1 MALVSLIHVVVQRHI
16 EWQRPVRDVR
26 AHLISTRARR
36 TSPSG
41 HIHPEQELAVQEEE
55 ALNAVQEE
63 EALNGELLFGM
74 DVA

>member
-16 EWQRPVRDVR
+16 EWQRPARDVR

-41 HIHPEQELAVQEEE
+41 HIHPEQELAVQRFFF
-55 ALNAVQEE
+55 LNGVQRFFF
-63 EALNGELLFGM
+63 LNGELLFGM